1 MGKSFGARVDRTF
14 HFSFGRGDRVGTAD
28 WTWIASLIFANVS
41 RKSSKLF
48 LISNC
53 GSEVPGSNM
62 INNIFFSNQFLLL
75 GLIFVFLIL
84 CWSKSLSPSD
94 NSWKFV
100 QFSNSFD
107 FPSSS
112 SLIWSLSLSSWRFS
126 SSFPK
131 ASSSRFKSSTSA
143 IKRPGLSTSSSRKYI
158 QYGINQ
164 DFSSW
169 TIYFSLTH
177 YYRWFRHNFG

>member
-1 MGKSFGARVDRTF
+1 MCHGNHQNFIRFWNFDSEMLGSNLTNYN
-14 HFSFGRGDRVGTAD
+14 
-28 WTWIASLIFANVS
+28 IF
-41 RKSSKLF
+41 SKL
-48 LISNC
+48 
-53 GSEVPGSNM
+53 
-62 INNIFFSNQFLLL
+62 FLLL
-75 GLIFVFLIL
+75 GLILVFLIL
-84 CWSKSLSPSD
+84 CWSKLFSPSD